1 MTRSN
6 RVKVYI
12 VYYIHTDIPDF
23 SEILSTYTT
32 KDKAVRGL
40 IEFANYR
47 QDNDGNLTQYFMPT
61 DDYESY
67 NELYNIV
74 DHELELTDV
83 DIYRISEMY
92 VL

>member
-1 MTRSN
+1 MTKPN
-6 RVKVYI
+6 RVNVYI
-12 VYYIHTDIPDF
+12 VYYIHTDRPEF

-47 QDNDGNLTQYFMPT
+47 QDNDGILTQYFTPT
-61 DDYESY
+61 NDYDSY
-67 NELYNIV
+67 DELYDIV
-74 DHELELTDV
+74 DRELELTDV

-92 VL
+92 VI